1 MKHNAYIYTY
11 EKRGTGFRKI
21 IEFVTTEDMA
31 EDERE
36 DEHHDLEKDAHSCR
50 LLLLSGTTAPRI
62 RRRYFIIYAHSRF
75 DFNFLNFVN
84 QSLLS

>member
-31 EDERE
+31 EDEGE
-36 DEHHDLEKDAHSCR
+36 NKHHDL
-50 LLLLSGTTAPRI
+50 
-62 RRRYFIIYAHSRF
+62 
-75 DFNFLNFVN
+75 
-84 QSLLS
+84 